1 LSASVDRVDRRGL
14 ETRRI
19 LLENAFNFRDVG
31 GVAVEHGGRVRRGWV
46 YRSDGLHRIG
56 AADVEI
62 LARLGITDVFDLRS
76 DSELAR
82 DGVGP
87 FAGEHARH
95 HHVPLVKRSL
105 SPFDPDI
112 DWRTVN
118 LRDRYVEMLE
128 EGGPSIRTIF
138 DALAESGGAPI
149 VFHCSGGK
157 DRTGVVAALLQRTL
171 GVSDEVVVDDY
182 SSSESHLRAATTD
195 LRAGLDGLGLD
206 ETAIAYLTSS
216 PPERMRYTLAELD
229 RRWGSTARYLRSIGV
244 AERTETEIR
253 AKLVESSSR

>member
-1 LSASVDRVDRRGL
+1 
-14 ETRRI
+14 
-19 LLENAFNFRDVG
+19 
-31 GVAVEHGGRVRRGWV
+31 VAHGGRVRRGRV
-46 YRSDGLHRIG
+46 YRSDGLHRVG
-56 AADVEI
+56 PGDVEV

-87 FAGEHARH
+87 FAESHARH

-118 LRDRYVEMLE
+118 LRDRYIEMLE

-138 DALAESGGAPI
+138 DALAQSNGTSI

-157 DRTGVVAALLQRTL
+157 DRTGVVAALVQRTL
-171 GVSDEVVVDDY
+171 GVSDEIVIDDY
-182 SSSESHLRAATTD
+182 ATSENHLRAATTN

-206 ETAIAYLTSS
+206 DAAIGYLTSS
-216 PPERMRYTLAELD
+216 PPERMRYTLTELD
-229 RRWGSTARYLRSIGV
+229 RRWGSTSRYLRSIGIG
-244 AERTETEIR
+244 ERIESQIR
-253 AKLVESSSR
+253 AKLVEPTPL